1 MVVLT
6 VVLLSAAMML
16 LVAALLDFVSVPLA
30 QRRAVASVAMDRQEG
45 GRRRIDLVQERFA
58 RTRLGRRLERELML
72 AGSTRSPLVVALG
85 GLGTGLGIGAVLW
98 TVLAPAL
105 GVLGVLSSVVAVRTY
120 LRRGKDRRREAFISQ
135 MPELARVLANATNA
149 GLSISTAIAIAADE
163 MAEPARTEL
172 RRVASSQAFGNG
184 LESALDELQD
194 RVPSREVAVLLSTL
208 LVSARSGGS
217 LVTSLRTIA
226 DTLEQR
232 KETRREIRT
241 TLAQSVA
248 TGYTVIGL
256 GVAILALLNVVNPGT
271 VEIMTR
277 NIFGQAALL
286 FAGLLFTVGF
296 VAIRAMTRI
305 KA

>member
-1 MVVLT
+1 VVVLT
-6 VVLLSAAMML
+6 VVLLSAAMVL
-16 LVAALLDFVSVPLA
+16 LVVALLDFASVPLA
-30 QRRAVASVAMDRQEG
+30 QRRAIASVAMDRQEG
-45 GRRRIDLVQERFA
+45 GRHRFDLVQDRFA

-72 AGSTRSPLVVALG
+72 AGSVRSPLVVALG
-85 GLGTGLGIGAVLW
+85 GLSAGLAIGATLW
-98 TVLAPAL
+98 LVLAPAL
-105 GVLGVLSSVVAVRTY
+105 GVIGVLSSVVAVRAY
-120 LRRGKDRRREAFISQ
+120 LRRGKDRRREAFIAQ

-149 GLSISTAIAIAADE
+149 GLSIATAIAIAADE
-163 MAEPARTEL
+163 MDEPARTEL
-172 RRVASSQAFGNG
+172 RRVASSQAFGNS
-184 LESALDELQD
+184 LASALDELQQ

-256 GVAILALLNVVNPGT
+256 GLAILALLNLVNPGT

-286 FAGLLFTVGF
+286 FAGVLFAIGF
-296 VAIRAMTRI
+296 LVIRRMTRI

>member
-286 FAGLLFTVGF
+286 FASLLFTVGF

>member
-1 MVVLT
+1 VVVLT
-6 VVLLSAAMML
+6 VVFLSAALML
-16 LVAALLDFVSVPLA
+16 LVASLLDFASVPLA
-30 QRRAVASVAMDRQEG
+30 QRRAVASVAMDRTDG
-45 GRRRIDLVQERFA
+45 GRRRADLVQERFA
-58 RTRLGRRLERELML
+58 RTWLGRRLERQLML

-85 GLGTGLGIGAVLW
+85 GLGTGIAIGAGLW

-105 GVLGVLSSVVAVRTY
+105 GVIGVLSSVVAVRAY
-120 LRRGKDRRREAFISQ
+120 LRRGQERRREAFIAQ

-163 MAEPARTEL
+163 MDEPARTEL
-172 RRVASSQAFGNG
+172 RRVASSQSFGNS
-184 LESALDELQD
+184 LESALNELQT

-217 LVTSLRTIA
+217 LVTSLRSIA

-277 NIFGQAALL
+277 NIIGQAALL
-286 FAGLLFTVGF
+286 FATVLFTLGF
-296 VAIRAMTRI
+296 LLIRRMTRI